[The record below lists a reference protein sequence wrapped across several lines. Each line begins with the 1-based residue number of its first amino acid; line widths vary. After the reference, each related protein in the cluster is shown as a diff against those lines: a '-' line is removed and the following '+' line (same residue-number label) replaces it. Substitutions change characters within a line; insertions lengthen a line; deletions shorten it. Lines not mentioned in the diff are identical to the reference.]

1 MSTIAITK
9 SGKTQLGL
17 AVIALFLLPIITVT
31 LSLFEAVIVN
41 NQIANNIIYALPFI
55 GIYIWLLAAKG
66 LPLNKCGKIGL
77 TFLLVAEILALLNN
91 IWYAYA
97 YLQDYSFE
105 YLTENIQQLS
115 TIYAI
120 AHNAIDILIFIPGVI
135 LFYFG
140 SRLPVATKILA
151 VTTSIIFVLWGLS
164 QGLLWELFYEMGDI
178 LFVHKMILSLN
189 LTIRILLFIPIII
202 VTLVWMSRNN
212 HQSAEHSCDA
222 A

>member
-9 SGKTQLGL
+9 SGKVQLGL

-31 LSLFEAVIVN
+31 LSIFEVSINVGT
-41 NQIANNIIYALPFI
+41 QIANNFIYALPYI

-77 TFLLVAEILALLNN
+77 TFLLVAGILALLNN
-91 IWYAYA
+91 IWYAY
-97 YLQDYSFE
+97 LQDFSYE
-105 YLTENIQQLS
+105 YFIENIEQIAP
-115 TIYAI
+115 IYGI
-120 AHNAIDILIFIPGVI
+120 AHTTIDVLIFIPGVI

-164 QGLLWELFYEMGDI
+164 HGFLRELFYEMGDT
-178 LFVHKMILSLN
+178 LFVNTMINSLN
-189 LTIRILLFIPIII
+189 LVIRILLFIPIII
-202 VTLVWMSRNN
+202 VTLVWMSRNDY
-212 HQSAEHSCDA
+212 QSAEHSCDA

>member
-9 SGKTQLGL
+9 SGKAQLGL
-17 AVIALFLLPIITVT
+17 AVIVLFLLPIITVT

-41 NQIANNIIYALPFI
+41 NQIANILIYALPFI

-77 TFLLVAEILALLNN
+77 TFLLVAKILALLNN
-91 IWYAYA
+91 IWYI

-105 YLTENIQQLS
+105 YYLSENTQQLS

-164 QGLLWELFYEMGDI
+164 QGLLWKLFCEMGDI
-178 LFVHKMILSLN
+178 LFVYKMILSLN

-202 VTLVWMSRNN
+202 VTLVWMSRNDY
-212 HQSAEHSCDA
+212 QSAEHSCDA

>member
-9 SGKTQLGL
+9 SGKVQLGL

-31 LSLFEAVIVN
+31 LSIFEAVIVN
-41 NQIANNIIYALPFI
+41 NQIANILIYALPFI

-77 TFLLVAEILALLNN
+77 TFLLVAKILALLNN
-91 IWYAYA
+91 IWYI

-105 YLTENIQQLS
+105 YYLSENTQQLS

>member
-9 SGKTQLGL
+9 SGKAQLGL
-17 AVIALFLLPIITVT
+17 AVIVLFLLPIITVT

-41 NQIANNIIYALPFI
+41 NQIANILIYALPFI

-77 TFLLVAEILALLNN
+77 TFLLVAKILALLNN
-91 IWYAYA
+91 IWYA

-164 QGLLWELFYEMGDI
+164 QGLLWKLFCEMGDI
-178 LFVHKMILSLN
+178 LFVYKMILSLN

-202 VTLVWMSRNN
+202 VTLVWMSRNDY
-212 HQSAEHSCDA
+212 QSAEHSCDA